1 MAGMTAVPPAPTLAQ
16 RGFTLTELALVLLIV
31 GLLLGG
37 MLMPL
42 SMQEDVRRGA
52 DTQKT
57 LNEARD
63 ALIGFALAN
72 DRLPCPAS
80 DSSNGQ
86 ESFCKSDDYPCTGGT
101 TLKKSEAASGRC
113 SNPFNGFLPAA
124 TLGITPIDAQGYAL
138 DGYAASSANRIR
150 YAVSNAAYP
159 VSAPTIRN
167 YVTLEGGMKNV
178 AVAGGLTKIEPDLE
192 VCNGGAHIR
201 IPPQTTSPD
210 TSNKYCDPAYRLV
223 SDAFAVIYSLG
234 KNAATGGTGDDEKH
248 NPNPIDTTIA
258 ADPAFVSM
266 NGGANFDDM
275 LVWLPRSI
283 LINRLVAAGR
293 LP

>member
-1 MAGMTAVPPAPTLAQ
+1 MGRLAAVPPAPTFIT

-42 SMQEDVRRGA
+42 SMQEDIRRGA

-63 ALIGFALAN
+63 ALIGFALTN

-80 DSSNGQ
+80 ATSNGL
-86 ESFCKSDDYPCTGGT
+86 ESFCSNDDYPCSGT
-101 TLKKSEAASGRC
+101 VSTTKPAHGRC
-113 SNPFNGFLPAA
+113 SNPFDGFLPAA
-124 TLGITPIDAQGYAL
+124 ALGITPIDAQGYAI
-138 DGYAASSANRIR
+138 DGFAASTANRIR
-150 YAVSNAAYP
+150 YAVSTATYAGTTT
-159 VSAPTIRN
+159 VSN
-167 YVTLEGGMKNV
+167 YVTRDSGMKSV
-178 AVAGGLTKIEPDLE
+178 ANAGGLTKIEPDIK
-192 VCNGGAHIR
+192 VCNGGSAVQN
-201 IPPQTTSPD
+201 PGNATTAACS
-210 TSNKYCDPAYRLV
+210 SGNALIL
-223 SDAFAVIYSLG
+223 DAFAVIYSLG
-234 KNAATGGTGDDEKH
+234 KNAATGGTGDAEKH
-248 NPNPIDTTIA
+248 NPNPNTTTPA
-258 ADPAFVSM
+258 GDPAFVSM
-266 NGGANFDDM
+266 NGNPTFDDI